1 MSYQI
6 KNGEIVAKDTEGHTR
21 KFPKANVD
29 VVISECRRL
38 GISNK
43 YLIAGILAVISKE
56 SGFVPKN
63 ENLNYSEKGLKGT
76 FGSYFNPS
84 RANAAEYAKK
94 PEKIANYV
102 YGGTWN
108 GNKYSLGRYGNTVQ
122 GDGFKYRGR
131 GFNQITFKSG
141 YEKYQKLIPSV
152 IPNPDLLNNPK
163 EAATANAEFFL
174 NNFKNSAK
182 TIKANYGK
190 SAFDMSSWDE
200 ALLLCANANA
210 GLGKGPKNEKV
221 IWAYNNSKKCH
232 KFLIDYL
239 EQNPQ
244 GSDFP
249 PDNPSNVDNNAQN
262 AQNNQPVDNTQPT
275 SAEQE
280 NAEQGSN
287 SQSNDPNSNNNVN
300 NGQPVTIL
308 TQFFKPSV
316 SPTPINFKVDE
327 LNKSDKNKVQKQLGY
342 TPFVYYNGVPIGYKD
357 VKNVN
362 LYHRGILPS
371 IEITFVDTWGLFRQ
385 DAFPYDDTLITIYL
399 NSRSKNLRSIHM
411 DFKILDFK
419 DNGDNSYTINGICNI
434 PEIFLRKFTSYS
446 KKTSHE
452 ALQEVAKQCNLGFCS
467 NIQNSDDKMSWINTG
482 LMVKDFIENVI
493 NNSYVSETSF
503 QHVYIDFYYNIC
515 YVDIYKEMERDVSD
529 DKMIS
534 SFGYKFLT
542 SEEENEEVDEKVV
555 DMVLL
560 NDKSVKDS
568 NAFILEFEIVN
579 KSTKVSLQKSYRTRS
594 KYYDIINKELLIFD
608 VESQTSDG
616 SKSIILKS
624 RPNDDKFFQENTNNV
639 YLGKLDMFNE
649 GEGNMH
655 KNYNYSIPQNRQNL
669 DDITKVSAKL
679 VLPNLNFNLYV
690 YQKIQIFFTPHRQSS
705 TEDPVYKRISGDWLI
720 TGIEF
725 NYDNGSQTQVITAI
739 KRELTLLPDEIDNT
753 PRRRRNDSENS
764 NQNSPNELSPN
775 DTPPN
780 DPVPGQQPSNVA
792 NTQNPD
798 KPQSQES
805 TDLPGNNLT
814 NPPGT
819 SSKLLYI
826 SKDKKYIIN
835 PSEGVAGK
843 RLKKV
848 LSDLQAHLRANGYP
862 EAKIGNLGVMRDLYG
877 AAYPSSPAR
886 AKGSL
891 HGAGLAIDTTWS
903 IPGKKWDSIGD
914 NGNLA
919 SDSKLVKTIWNWV
932 VSQKDLKWGAEF
944 GAKSG
949 SNPSAGVVKGRG
961 ITEFHHFEL
970 KTEYI
975 KQYWDPWS
983 KHLSDL
989 GFSANNLDSTSKLQ
1003 KLYEKL
1009 LA

>member
-6 KNGEIVAKDTEGHTR
+6 KNGEIVAKDTSGKTR
-21 KFPKANVD
+21 KFSKTAID
-29 VVISECRRL
+29 LIIGECKRR
-38 GISNK
+38 GVTNK
-43 YLIAGILAVISKE
+43 YIIAGILATVSKE
-56 SGFVPKN
+56 SGFVPQN
-63 ENLNYSEKGLKGT
+63 ENLNYGQAGLRNN
-76 FGSYFNPS
+76 FGDYFKS
-84 RANAAEYAKK
+84 GRANPADYAGK
-94 PEKIANYV
+94 PEKTANYI
-102 YGGTWN
+102 YGGVWGKN
-108 GNKYSLGRYGNTVQ
+108 GYKLGRYGNTEP

-141 YEKYQKLIPSV
+141 YEKKEAYIPGLV
-152 IPNPDLLNNPK
+152 NNPDLLNQVGP
-163 EAATANAEFFL
+163 AAVSCVAFYVDGD
-174 NNFKNSAK
+174 FKNKKS
-182 TIKANYGK
+182 IKSKFKVESVND
-190 SAFDMSSWDE
+190 FNNWDQ
-200 ALLLCANANA
+200 ALLCIINMTA
-210 GLGKGPKNEKV
+210 GFG
-221 IWAYNNSKKCH
+221 NSTTTKSVVDNYDKAKKCH
-232 KFLIDYL
+232 GFLIEYL
-239 EQNPQ
+239 EKNPQ
-244 GSDFP
+244 GLDFP

-262 AQNNQPVDNTQPT
+262 AQPVDNTQPT

-287 SQSNDPNSNNNVN
+287 SQSNDPNSSNNVN

-316 SPTPINFKVDE
+316 SPTPINFKVDD

-342 TPFVYYNGVPIGYKD
+342 VPFVYYNGLPIGYKD
-357 VKNVN
+357 VKRVN

-434 PEIFLRKFTSYS
+434 PEIYLRKFNSYS

-515 YVDIYKEMERDVSD
+515 YVDIYKEIERDVSD
-529 DKMIS
+529 DKMIA
-534 SFGYKFLT
+534 SFGYKFL
-542 SEEENEEVDEKVV
+542 SAEEENEEIDEKVV

-568 NAFILEFEIVN
+568 NSFIFEFEIFN
-579 KSTKVSLQKSYRTRS
+579 KSTKVSLQKAYRTRS

-608 VESQTSDG
+608 IESQTSDG

-624 RPNDDKFFQENTNNV
+624 RPGDDKFFQENTNNV

-690 YQKIQIFFTPHRQSS
+690 YQKIQIFFTPHKQSS
-705 TEDPVYKRISGDWLI
+705 NEDAVYKRISGDWLI

-739 KRELTLLPDEIDNT
+739 KRELTLLPNEVDNT
-753 PRRRRNDSENS
+753 PRRRRNDSESS

-780 DPVPGQQPSNVA
+780 EPTPGQQPSNVA

-805 TDLPGNNLT
+805 TDTPGNNLT

-826 SKDKKYIIN
+826 SKDKKYKYIIN

-843 RLKKV
+843 RLKRV

-862 EAKIGNLGVMRDLYG
+862 EAKIENLGIMRDLYG
-877 AAYPSSPAR
+877 AAYPSNPKR
-886 AKGSL
+886 VGGSL
-891 HGAGLAIDTTWS
+891 HGAGLAIDTKWL

-944 GAKSG
+944 GG

-970 KTEYI
+970 KPEYI

-989 GFSANNLDSTSKLQ
+989 GFSATNLDSTSKLQ